1 MVAAGSQPF
10 IIPVTEDRTMNVSM
24 FRLALASVIALVGA
38 CASSAMAQ
46 QPQSNDHTAAL
57 LVKKMDCPAE
67 SMPAINELSK
77 VPGVRKVVADY
88 ATQTL
93 TITPKANAFPSPLA
107 LWEAAERVRI
117 EPIKLITPHGTYD
130 AKPRRQ

>member
-1 MVAAGSQPF
+1 MGKFSHVVIDKFPHVVIVCAIAMSRLIVANDEP
-10 IIPVTEDRTMNVSM
+10 R
-24 FRLALASVIALVGA
+24 
-38 CASSAMAQ
+38 
-46 QPQSNDHTAAL
+46 DHTAVLA
-57 LVKKMDCPAE
+57 VKTMDCPAE

-88 ATQTL
+88 ATNTL